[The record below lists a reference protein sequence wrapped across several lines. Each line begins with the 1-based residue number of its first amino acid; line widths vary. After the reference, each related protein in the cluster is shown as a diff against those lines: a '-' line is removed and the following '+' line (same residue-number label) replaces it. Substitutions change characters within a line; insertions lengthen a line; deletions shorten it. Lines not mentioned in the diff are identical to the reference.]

1 MSRTFSGTALFVL
14 VLFSSVLPAQTHAA
28 KEVTVEPR
36 LSPSQIV
43 NGAPDAI
50 SFVLVNLGDHEVRVP
65 PVSPCIGIYTGR
77 LKLRLQFSPVT
88 PTGTGKGGGCGSGEP
103 HMPILDQVKSWRRLQ
118 PGQSFTATYKRTEL
132 FVFEQAPGDYDFWG
146 EYEPPALT
154 AEEVAT
160 VQHAGIDFLRESL
173 TSAHL
178 RFKRPE

>member
-1 MSRTFSGTALFVL
+1 MWRMTGNSMSRTFSGTALFVL

-28 KEVTVEPR
+28 KEVTGELR

-43 NGAPDAI
+43 NGVPDAI
-50 SFVLVNLGDHEVRVP
+50 SFVFVNLGDHEVRVP

-118 PGQSFTATYKRTEL
+118 PGQSFRPQPTNEL
-132 FVFEQAPGDYDFWG
+132 SCSCSSKLPETMISGA
-146 EYEPPALT
+146 
-154 AEEVAT
+154 
-160 VQHAGIDFLRESL
+160 SM
-173 TSAHL
+173 SHL
-178 RFKRPE
+178 RLQRKRWLQSNMQESIFSANP